1 MNTQTRYFCQLK
13 CCMVPICDPPSDA
26 FEVLVPSAFTLGLP
40 EILLPGPEVRRLLGY
55 MLGGRT
61 PTLADACE
69 LENLWFAMRDV
80 LSLKQ
85 AEAEKE
91 GLTKLKELMG
101 KLLKDGAA
109 RKEQNSV
116 ISTYYKTD
124 SFGDQYISID
134 DGPPLAVGVAVSKA
148 VKNSITSSGRDVLFD
163 PNESSFLDDMRRF
176 LAYKKKT
183 NKVWKKRV
191 RRALEFIDK
200 LYEDGAAKSGGDS
213 GSGSGPGMTFRDD
226 ATCSGPVVYKVDPE
240 GRFKAVPEGAVAIS
254 VNGNSIKGKSAAE
267 AEAAVAEAGAGE
279 VIIGYR
285 VSNRLWALTYAL
297 ALTRAAQSRSPVIV
311 LRRCVKAGSGKAYPK
326 YGKGQ
331 DFEMDFMERRRN
343 LDEVFASAGCK
354 ACWPIMSTVTC
365 LPDVINRFCFNGV
378 KPLLKQ
384 LGKSHMLVIEH
395 EDSVEGVANLIAALH
410 GSVVTVKYGAVNV
423 DPKTKNAEFKDPK
436 TVKTVKGSSPAPT
449 NLVPDMVKK
458 VSALGAKQNP
468 DVTMD
473 NYHERNGLISM
484 VTSSNDWGT
493 GQAGAHVRL
502 RMATVGRPDFVWT
515 ADMQGRGAQPLK
527 LMPEDPNAVCPSIN
541 HKAGG
546 CFYQCS
552 GQVKNG
558 SITANT
564 PPNRLP
570 APAA

>member
-1 MNTQTRYFCQLK
+1 MPVPPTCDSMERDWLLPRTQTFCEYSVEDAEARAWAQREWLCLGPGLCNMMKWYSMCMKVPYMYGTLCCPFMMNTQTRYFCQLK

-26 FEVLVPSAFTLGLP
+26 FEVLVPSAFTGGLP

-61 PTLADACE
+61 PTVADAFE
-69 LENLWFAMRDV
+69 LENLWHAMREV

-85 AEAEKE
+85 ADAEKE

-109 RKEQNSV
+109 RKKHNSV
-116 ISTYYKTD
+116 ISTYYKTKA
-124 SFGDQYISID
+124 FGDQFISIN
-134 DGPPLAVGVAVSKA
+134 DGPPLAVGVAMSKA
-148 VKNSITSSGRDVLFD
+148 VKESITSSGRDVLFD
-163 PNESSFLDDMRRF
+163 PNESSFLRDMRIF

-191 RRALEFIDK
+191 RRALEFIKK
-200 LYEDGAAKSGGDS
+200 LGEDGD
-213 GSGSGPGMTFRDD
+213 
-226 ATCSGPVVYKVDPE
+226 
-240 GRFKAVPEGAVAIS
+240 
-254 VNGNSIKGKSAAE
+254 
-267 AEAAVAEAGAGE
+267 
-279 VIIGYR
+279 
-285 VSNRLWALTYAL
+285 RLWALTYAL
-297 ALTRAAQSRSPVIV
+297 ALTRAAQSCSPVIV
-311 LRRCVKAGSGKAYPK
+311 LRRCKKTDSGKAYPK
-326 YGKGQ
+326 YGNGQ

-354 ACWPIMSTVTC
+354 ACWPIMSTVPC

-395 EDSVEGVANLIAALH
+395 EDSVEGVATLIAALH
-410 GSVVTVKYGAVNV
+410 GGDEVTIKYGAVNV
-423 DPKTKNAEFKDPK
+423 DPKTKKAEFKDPK
-436 TVKTVKGSSPAPT
+436 TVKTVKGSSPAPKT
-449 NLVPDMVKK
+449 LVPDMVDK
-458 VSALGAKQNP
+458 VSAPGAHQ
-468 DVTMD
+468 DLTMD

-502 RMATVGRPDFVWT
+502 RMATIGRPDFVWT
-515 ADMQGRGAQPLK
+515 ADMQGHGARPLK
-527 LMPEDPNAVCPSIN
+527 LRPEDPNAACPSIN
-541 HKAGG
+541 FKKCG

-558 SITANT
+558 RITTNAPYRIKI
-564 PPNRLP
+564 PPGVSSGMNIQV
-570 APAA
+570 A